1 MANPFVGEIRM
12 AGFGFAP
19 SGWALCN
26 GQSMPINQNQA
37 LFSLLGT
44 TFGGNGVTTF
54 FLPDLRGRVP
64 INAGALTTP
73 PNPTYNWGQNGGEEQ
88 HTLVINEI
96 PNHTHFAVASSASPN
111 SASPSPNYWANGPQ
125 QLYVSSPL
133 NTPMAGSA
141 IANAGNNQ
149 PHENRSPYTV
159 ISFIIALTGIFPS
172 RG

>member
-12 AGFGFAP
+12 VGFGFAP

-26 GQSMPINQNQA
+26 GQSMPISQNQQ
-37 LFSLLGT
+37 LFALLGT
-44 TFGGNGVTTF
+44 AFGGNGVTTF

-64 INAGALTTP
+64 LNVGALTTT
-73 PNPTYNWGQNGGEEQ
+73 PTYAWGQNGGEEQ
-88 HTLVINEI
+88 HTLVINEM
-96 PNHTHFAVASSASPN
+96 PNHTHSAVASSAGPG

-133 NTPMAGSA
+133 DTPLSGNA

-159 ISFIIALTGIFPS
+159 INFVIALTGIFPT
-172 RG
+172 RN